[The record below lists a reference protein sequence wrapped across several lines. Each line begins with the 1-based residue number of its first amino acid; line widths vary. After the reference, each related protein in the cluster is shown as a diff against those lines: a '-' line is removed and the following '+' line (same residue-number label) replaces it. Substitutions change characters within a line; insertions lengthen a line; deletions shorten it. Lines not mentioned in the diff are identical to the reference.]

1 MKLVYRIED
10 KFYWIHNFLPITEYK
25 LIHNKVFKD
34 RKKLNYNSTK
44 NTWQKQLI
52 DNLNAPDKVAVTDN
66 DFDYDL
72 EDFIS
77 VMIQI
82 TKEQLTAIVTD
93 ELETAVRNATQGM
106 ISQAIYNQ
114 LGATGALERMVAE
127 AMQTANEGG
136 LIQAIVNDEVD
147 RALAA
152 RLPMMIV
159 GGLGR

>member
-1 MKLVYRIED
+1 M
-10 KFYWIHNFLPITEYK
+10 
-25 LIHNKVFKD
+25 
-34 RKKLNYNSTK
+34 
-44 NTWQKQLI
+44 
-52 DNLNAPDKVAVTDN
+52 
-66 DFDYDL
+66 
-72 EDFIS
+72 S

-106 ISQAIYNQ
+106 SSQAIYNQ
-114 LGATGALERMVAE
+114 LGATGALDRMGAE
-127 AMQTANEGG
+127 AMQSANEGG